1 MKKAIVVLTAIIV
14 VGGLAL
20 VLVIV
25 QRSSMHRIELPLV
38 EPARNP
44 TAQTSQAFPQ
54 QASTVSLT
62 VRIPIAKVTELAE
75 ATVPTR
81 FRNMYEVPDTAGIKG
96 IRVSPDLTR
105 SALGLKPVV
114 GSDPPRVL
122 VDSELKGQVGVK
134 ARKPAILK
142 LPRLAPKDKPKSPDI
157 EARFDVDAQI
167 RGWIEPGIDSH
178 WAFTHRQEIEV
189 DVDKASTKLFGIVP
203 ISLAKELQKAVD
215 ELAPKLADKAL
226 DAVRDKMP
234 IRKHVE
240 AVWLAMFKPTKISA
254 NPDTYVLLT
263 PRKIRL
269 EGLRFDDRE
278 YLVVRLAVDGLV
290 QTIVAD
296 QPLEGAKPTPLPDL
310 VQEPAI
316 DPKFHVLLPVG
327 VELSA
332 INPKL
337 TELMAK
343 SRIELEEGNFVLIKE
358 LSLFSEGESLF
369 ARLKI
374 EGENAKESTRVTGTV
389 FLKCGLA
396 VSTDPPVLRLK
407 DVDFCVES
415 QSLLIESAAW
425 LRKDVIA
432 RKLEEKVQID
442 LTRHLT
448 KLRNEFNSRYAS
460 LDAGPFLKVALHL
473 DTVGF
478 QGAKVSDNFI
488 IVGFD
493 ISGEMNGEI
502 VFKK

>member
-1 MKKAIVVLTAIIV
+1 M
-14 VGGLAL
+14 
-20 VLVIV
+20 
-25 QRSSMHRIELPLV
+25 
-38 EPARNP
+38 
-44 TAQTSQAFPQ
+44 
-54 QASTVSLT
+54 
-62 VRIPIAKVTELAE
+62 
-75 ATVPTR
+75 
-81 FRNMYEVPDTAGIKG
+81 
-96 IRVSPDLTR
+96 
-105 SALGLKPVV
+105 
-114 GSDPPRVL
+114 L

-134 ARKPAILK
+134 SASRQSSNCPGSPRKTSPSRRTSKRDSTWTHKSAVGSSRGSIPTGRSRIDRKSRSTSTRPA
-142 LPRLAPKDKPKSPDI
+142 PNCLASF
-157 EARFDVDAQI
+157 RY
-167 RGWIEPGIDSH
+167 
-178 WAFTHRQEIEV
+178 
-189 DVDKASTKLFGIVP
+189 LC
-203 ISLAKELQKAVD
+203 AKELQKAVD

-234 IRKHVE
+234 IRKHIE

-296 QPLEGAKPTPLPDL
+296 QPPEGAKPTPLPDL

-327 VELSA
+327 VELTA

-432 RKLEEKVQID
+432 RKLEEKVRID
-442 LTRHLT
+442 LTSHLT

-460 LDAGPFLKVALHL
+460 LDAGPFLKVSPHL

-488 IVGFD
+488 VVGFD